1 VLFDLLHLNGHPLL
15 EASYDQRRTLLDQL
29 GLSGPSFAVTPSFTD
44 EAGADVLAAA
54 VRIGME
60 GVVAKR
66 RASPYR
72 PGRRSPDWIKVKHQR
87 TQEVVVGG
95 YTRGEGSRR
104 STFGALLVGI
114 PSGPSPRTLTFVGKV
129 GSGFTEAD
137 RETILARMRRLER
150 KTPPFDTPLSRT
162 VVGDDPHWARPALV
176 GEVAFTEWTPDGHL
190 RHPVWRGLR
199 TDKEPGEVTR
209 EP

>member
-1 VLFDLLHLNGHPLL
+1 VARVARDHPVSIVLFDLLHLNGHPLL
-15 EASYDQRRTLLDQL
+15 EAAYDQRRALLEQL

-44 EAGADVLAAA
+44 EAGTDVLAAA

-95 YTRGEGSRR
+95 YTRGEGNRR
-104 STFGALLVGI
+104 STFGALLLGI
-114 PSGPSPRTLTFVGKV
+114 PSGPSLRTLTFVGKV
-129 GSGFTEAD
+129 GSDAPAGAQD
-137 RETILARMRRLER
+137 HALRHLARPDRGGR
-150 KTPPFDTPLSRT
+150 
-162 VVGDDPHWARPALV
+162 RPALGAPGRGRRGGV
-176 GEVAFTEWTPDGHL
+176 HRVDPGRAPPPSGVAWATDGQGAS
-190 RHPVWRGLR
+190 RG
-199 TDKEPGEVTR
+199 DP
-209 EP
+209 